1 MTKQD
6 IIESAFR
13 VWGRELY
20 QRTSLSQIAGD
31 LGVTKP
37 ALYRHFH
44 NKQALLDGMYE
55 SFFDDFAGF
64 VKPEYERAIGA
75 GDPTE
80 GLLIM
85 TRAIVRY
92 YCLNQEAF
100 IFSLVEVYGNRE
112 PGNMARQLA
121 LRGIGMRQ
129 MPRLEGEDAAYPP
142 LIQLV
147 ITTVTF
153 LVAHFH
159 KFEHEFQAA
168 PSEAEVEAVI
178 ASVEAKI
185 THGLGLLPETVAR
198 IDFAGLEQRLSHAA
212 LADIEDDGLLR
223 AVAGAVAEAGPWNAS
238 MDMVA
243 RRSGLSK
250 SGLYSHFK
258 NRQDMLRQFFITEVD
273 RLVVYAEAGK
283 RNSDIAEE
291 QLYLAISAIADYLRS
306 RPEILFAADWL
317 RTRRIDLGV
326 AIPPGIFRILADI
339 RLSGPSGGGLTGDKA
354 ERISLWILFLIVST
368 LCRGV
373 RAPGTQITGAEVAAV
388 GNESFRILYR
398 FIGLGIKGFNG

>member
-6 IIESAFR
+6 IIQSAFR

-64 VKPEYERAIGA
+64 VKPEYERALGA

-92 YCLNQEAF
+92 YCLNRGAF
-100 IFSLVEVYGNRE
+100 IFSLVEVYGNRG
-112 PGNMARQLA
+112 PGNMARQMA

-129 MPRLEGEDAAYPP
+129 MPRPEGEDAVYPP
-142 LIQLV
+142 RLQLV

-159 KFEHEFQAA
+159 KFKHECQAA

-178 ASVEAKI
+178 ASVEATI
-185 THGLGLLPETVAR
+185 THGLGLSAETVGR
-198 IDFAGLEQRLSHAA
+198 IDFAGLEQRLSPVA
-212 LADIEDDGLLR
+212 LADSEDDGLLR

-258 NRQDMLRQFFITEVD
+258 NRQDMFRQFFVTEID
-273 RLVVYAEAGK
+273 RLIAYAEAGK
-283 RNSDIAEE
+283 RNSTVAEE
-291 QLYLAISAIADYLRS
+291 QLYLVIGAIADYFRS

-326 AIPPGIFRILADI
+326 AIPPGIFRVLADI
-339 RLSGPSGGGLTGDKA
+339 RLPSLPEGGGGAMRRSGCPCGYCSSSSAPCVGAAIPREPRLPGRMSRRWGMKVLGFCTGL
-354 ERISLWILFLIVST
+354 SLW
-368 LCRGV
+368 G
-373 RAPGTQITGAEVAAV
+373 
-388 GNESFRILYR
+388 
-398 FIGLGIKGFNG
+398 